1 MNSPGS
7 RRWWRDVLVG
17 GLASLLTAVVFVPY
31 AWASH
36 RKLEEAAE
44 AARHEAEVAARRAEE
59 KAAEA
64 EQQRDLAHRAML
76 EQAADF
82 TGFGDKAAADV
93 MRVMTAA
100 VTPEVPKG
108 AWLLIDKKASS
119 YVAGDI
125 AIFRDGGN
133 NYLGR
138 VVAVDKGAGRVT
150 VGRNGEENR
159 VIDVNQLAGRGVLNT
174 R

>member
-1 MNSPGS
+1 MNDPGS

-17 GLASLLTAVVFVPY
+17 GLASMLTAVVFVPY
-31 AWASH
+31 AWASQ
-36 RKLEEAAE
+36 RQLEAQAE
-44 AARHEAEVAARRAEE
+44 AARQEAQAAAQRAEE

-76 EQAADF
+76 DRAADF
-82 TGFGDKAAADV
+82 TGFGDKAAAEA

-100 VTPEVPKG
+100 VSPEVPKG
-108 AWLLIDKKASS
+108 TWLLIDKKASS

-125 AIFRDGGN
+125 VIFRDGGN

-138 VVAVDKGAGRVT
+138 VAAVDKTAGRVT
-150 VGRNGEENR
+150 VGRNGEEN
-159 VIDVNQLAGRGVLNT
+159 
-174 R
+174 

>member
-1 MNSPGS
+1 MNNPGS

-36 RKLEEAAE
+36 CKLEEEAE
-44 AARHEAEVAARRAEE
+44 AARQEAQTAAQRAEE

-76 EQAADF
+76 ERAADF
-82 TGFGDKAAADV
+82 AGFGDKSAAEA

-100 VTPEVPKG
+100 VSPEVPKD
-108 AWLLIDKKASS
+108 AWLLIDKKASA

-125 AIFRDGGN
+125 VIFRDSGN

-138 VVAVDKGAGRVT
+138 VVAVDKAAGRVT

-159 VIDVNQLAGRGVLNT
+159 VIAVAQLAGRGVLNT

>member
-17 GLASLLTAVVFVPY
+17 GLTSLLTAVVFVPY
-31 AWASH
+31 AWASQ
-36 RKLEEAAE
+36 RQLEAQAE
-44 AARHEAEVAARRAEE
+44 AARQEAQVAAQRAEE

-64 EQQRDLAHRAML
+64 EQQRDLAHRALL
-76 EQAADF
+76 ERAADF
-82 TGFGDKAAADV
+82 TGFGDKAAVEV

-100 VTPEVPKG
+100 ITPEVPKG

-125 AIFRDGGN
+125 VIFRDGGN

-138 VVAVDKGAGRVT
+138 VVAVDKVEGRMT

-159 VIDVNQLAGRGVLNT
+159 VIAASQLAGRGAMNT

>member
-1 MNSPGS
+1 MTNPGS

-17 GLASLLTAVVFVPY
+17 GMASLLTVVVFVPY
-31 AWASH
+31 AWASQ
-36 RKLEEAAE
+36 RQLEAQAE
-44 AARHEAEVAARRAEE
+44 AARQEAQVAAQRAEE

-76 EQAADF
+76 ERAADF
-82 TGFGDKAAADV
+82 TGFGDQTAAEA

-100 VTPEVPKG
+100 VTPEVPQG

-119 YVAGDI
+119 YAAGDI
-125 AIFRDGGN
+125 VIFRDGGN

-159 VIDVNQLAGRGVLNT
+159 VIDVSQLAGRGVLNT

>member
-1 MNSPGS
+1 M
-7 RRWWRDVLVG
+7 LVG

-31 AWASH
+31 AWASPH
-36 RKLEEAAE
+36 KLEEQAE
-44 AARHEAEVAARRAEE
+44 AARHEAQAAAQLAEE

-64 EQQRDLAHRAML
+64 EQQRVLAHRAML
-76 EQAADF
+76 ERGADFVGLGEQAA
-82 TGFGDKAAADV
+82 AEA

-108 AWLLIDKKASS
+108 AWLLIDKKAAS
-119 YVAGDI
+119 YVADDI
-125 AIFRDGGN
+125 VIFRDGGN

-138 VVAVDKGAGRVT
+138 VVAVDKGTGRVT

-159 VIDVNQLAGRGVLNT
+159 VIAVTQLSGRGVLNT

>member
-1 MNSPGS
+1 MNSLGS

-36 RKLEEAAE
+36 RQLEEEAE
-44 AARHEAEVAARRAEE
+44 AARHEAQAAARRAEE

-64 EQQRDLAHRAML
+64 EQQRDLAHRALL
-76 EQAADF
+76 ERAADF
-82 TGFGDKAAADV
+82 TGFGDKAAAEA
-93 MRVMTAA
+93 MRVMTTA
-100 VTPEVPKG
+100 VSPEVPKG

-125 AIFRDGGN
+125 VIFRDAGN

-138 VVAVDKGAGRVT
+138 VVAVDKAAGGVT

-159 VIDVNQLAGRGVLNT
+159 VIAVTALAGRGVLNT

>member
-1 MNSPGS
+1 M
-7 RRWWRDVLVG
+7 G
-17 GLASLLTAVVFVPY
+17 GLASLLTAVIFVPY
-31 AWASH
+31 AWASQ
-36 RKLEEAAE
+36 RQLQEQAE
-44 AARHEAEVAARRAEE
+44 AARQEALAAAQRAEE

-76 EQAADF
+76 ERAADF
-82 TGFGDKAAADV
+82 TGFGDKAAAEA

-100 VTPEVPKG
+100 VTPEVPKD

-125 AIFRDGGN
+125 VIFRDGGN

-138 VVAVDKGAGRVT
+138 VVAVDRAAGRVT

-159 VIDVNQLAGRGVLNT
+159 MIALTALAGRGVLNT